1 MLVDM
6 SKSKDQLHLIEP
18 PDRRWRIDRETREV
32 GRRGLE
38 QARRAL
44 AQARANSRKAA

>member
-1 MLVDM
+1 M
-6 SKSKDQLHLIEP
+6 SKSTDQLALLRPSEG
-18 PDRRWRIDRETREV
+18 RWRLDPKTREV

-44 AQARANSRKAA
+44 AEARAANKKAA

>member
-1 MLVDM
+1 M
-6 SKSKDQLHLIEP
+6 SKTKDQLVLLEP
-18 PDRRWRIDRETREV
+18 PDGRWRLDPETREV

-44 AQARANSRKAA
+44 SEARAANKQAA

>member
-1 MLVDM
+1 M
-6 SKSKDQLHLIEP
+6 SKSKDQLVLLEGAEK
-18 PDRRWRIDRETREV
+18 RWRIDSETREV

-44 AQARANSRKAA
+44 AEARATNKKAA